1 MSLFSWFSPV
11 RKSRHEARAS
21 MLPDSGFSRMDSTK
35 PVNGVHHNHPA
46 PQPAPGHG
54 TRKQERLV
62 HREQLYAVVR
72 EAMVRAGVLSSSYK
86 FKVLSLDTHGKQ
98 FMVMVDLAQGAVNH
112 TPRMAEIEAMIA
124 QSARAKHDILVP
136 AVYWRASEHVAVGDP
151 QQRMPAVSQPAAL
164 MPEPPQ
170 RRVPSRPAP
179 LEPVS
184 RPTPLERA
192 ARAAPLAAASRPA
205 PVSQPAPLAA
215 VPQPAPALATASQPA
230 PLEPLQADEVAA
242 FRKALDAGLR
252 GEKALA
258 AVNAGRTQNYTLL
271 TGFEDT
277 EMAPEATDQELSG
290 TQYGAL
296 R

>member
-1 MSLFSWFSPV
+1 
-11 RKSRHEARAS
+11 
-21 MLPDSGFSRMDSTK
+21 
-35 PVNGVHHNHPA
+35 
-46 PQPAPGHG
+46 
-54 TRKQERLV
+54 
-62 HREQLYAVVR
+62 
-72 EAMVRAGVLSSSYK
+72 
-86 FKVLSLDTHGKQ
+86 
-98 FMVMVDLAQGAVNH
+98 MVDLAQGTVNH

-124 QSARAKHDILVP
+124 QSARAKYDILVP

-164 MPEPPQ
+164 MPEPPL
-170 RRVPSRPAP
+170 RRVHSRPAP

-184 RPTPLERA
+184 RPTPLERVS
-192 ARAAPLAAASRPA
+192 RPAPLAAAVQPA
-205 PVSQPAPLAA
+205 PVSRPAPLAA
-215 VPQPAPALATASQPA
+215 VSQPA

-242 FRKALDAGLR
+242 FRQALDAGLR

-258 AVNAGRTQNYTLL
+258 AVNAGRKQNYTLL